1 MIIVCGLQLRGGG
14 GGKLCQKTPKDR
26 ASSFLFKNV
35 QKKRKKAMAQ
45 RGRKS
50 LAATSAV
57 SLPAIAESRLQ
68 PSIHLSDPEIN
79 VWIRLVNDNPAS
91 SFTETH
97 RDMLEM
103 YCRHVVQARLLTTQ
117 IEEFE
122 LEWLARDDG
131 LKRYDKLLTMRER
144 EVRSASSLA
153 TRLRITRQATSD
165 PKTVGRANNNLPR
178 EKKPWE
184 IE

>member
-1 MIIVCGLQLRGGG
+1 
-14 GGKLCQKTPKDR
+14 
-26 ASSFLFKNV
+26 
-35 QKKRKKAMAQ
+35 MAQ

-50 LAATSAV
+50 LAATTAV
-57 SLPAIAESRLQ
+57 SLPALAESRLQ
-68 PSIHLSDPEIN
+68 PSLHLSDPEIN

-97 RDMLEM
+97 RDMMEM

-153 TRLRITRQATSD
+153 TRLRITRQATTSMVHVARSSVAGEKT
-165 PKTVGRANNNLPR
+165 PKRW
-178 EKKPWE
+178 KPPC
-184 IE
+184 

>member
-1 MIIVCGLQLRGGG
+1 
-14 GGKLCQKTPKDR
+14 
-26 ASSFLFKNV
+26 
-35 QKKRKKAMAQ
+35 MAQ

-57 SLPAIAESRLQ
+57 SLPTMVQGRLQ
-68 PSIHLSDPEIN
+68 PSIHLTDPEID
-79 VWIRLVNDNPAS
+79 VWVRLVNDNPAN

-97 RDMLEM
+97 RDMMEM
-103 YCRHVVQARLLTTQ
+103 YCRHIVQSRILTMQ
-117 IEEFE
+117 LEEFE
-122 LEWLARDDG
+122 LSWLSREDG
-131 LKRYDKLLTMRER
+131 LKRYDKLLAMRER

-165 PKTVGRANNNLPR
+165 PKTVGRANNNLAR

-184 IE
+184 ID

>member
-1 MIIVCGLQLRGGG
+1 
-14 GGKLCQKTPKDR
+14 
-26 ASSFLFKNV
+26 
-35 QKKRKKAMAQ
+35 MAQ

-50 LAATSAV
+50 LATQSAV
-57 SLPAIAESRLQ
+57 ALPSLPENRLQ
-68 PSIHLSDPEIN
+68 PSIHLSDPEIT
-79 VWIRLVNDNPAS
+79 VWIRLVNDSPAN
-91 SFTETH
+91 SFSETH

-117 IEEFE
+117 IEDFE
-122 LEWLARDDG
+122 MEWLSRDDG

-153 TRLRITRQATSD
+153 TRLRITRQATVD
-165 PKTVGRANNNLPR
+165 PKTVGRANSNMPT

-184 IE
+184 V

>member
-1 MIIVCGLQLRGGG
+1 
-14 GGKLCQKTPKDR
+14 
-26 ASSFLFKNV
+26 
-35 QKKRKKAMAQ
+35 MAQ

-50 LAATSAV
+50 LAATTAV
-57 SLPAIAESRLQ
+57 SLPALAESRLQ
-68 PSIHLSDPEIN
+68 PSLHLSDPEIN

-97 RDMLEM
+97 RDMMEM

-153 TRLRITRQATSD
+153 TRLRITRQATAD
-165 PKTVGRANNNLPR
+165 PKTVGRANKNLTR